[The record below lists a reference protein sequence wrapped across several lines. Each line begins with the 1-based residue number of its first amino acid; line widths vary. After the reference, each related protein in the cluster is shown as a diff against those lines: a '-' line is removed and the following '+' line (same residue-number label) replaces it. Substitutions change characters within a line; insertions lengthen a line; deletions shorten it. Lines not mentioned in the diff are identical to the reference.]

1 MKTHLYARG
10 SVHPSTIIIIVLTLL
25 VIAAASFGAWAY
37 LQYDEKRTDVDGQIA
52 TAVAEAKNEQAKED
66 EVKIQ
71 AAKENPYSQFVGP
84 ADYGRVTFEY
94 PRNWS
99 VYEATDVSGGSGDY
113 EAYLNPL
120 VVPPIERDAR
130 YALRVT
136 IVDEAYDSVLEEYS
150 GAIEEGVL
158 TAKSFTVDKETGTRL
173 DGSFDDD
180 IRGAAVIFKIRDKTL
195 TIQTD
200 ANTFKPY
207 FEKIIQ
213 TIQFNR

>member
-1 MKTHLYARG
+1 MKAHLYERG
-10 SVHPSTIIIIVLTLL
+10 GIHPSTIIIIVLTLL
-25 VIAAASFGAWAY
+25 VIGAASFGAWAY

-52 TAVAEAKNEQAKED
+52 QAVAEARNEEAKITEQK
-66 EVKIQ
+66 VQ
-71 AAKENPYSQFVGP
+71 AAKENPFSQFVGP

-99 VYEATDVSGGSGDY
+99 VYEATDVSDGSGDY

-120 VVPPIERDAR
+120 VVPPVERDTR

-136 IVDEAYDSVLEEYS
+136 IVDEAYDSVLEDYS
-150 GAIEEGVL
+150 GEIQEGLL
-158 TAKSFTVDKETGTRL
+158 TSKSFSVDDETGTRL
-173 DGSFDDD
+173 DGSFSEDV
-180 IRGAAVIFKIRDKTL
+180 RGAAVIFKIRDKTL

-207 FEKIIQ
+207 FEEIIK

>member
-1 MKTHLYARG
+1 MKTHLSVRG
-10 SVHPSTIIIIVLTLL
+10 GVHPSTIIIIVLTLL
-25 VIAAASFGAWAY
+25 VIGVASFGAWAF

-71 AAKENPYSQFVGP
+71 AAKENPFSQFVGP
-84 ADYGRVTFEY
+84 ADYGRVTFDY

-99 VYEATDVSGGSGDY
+99 VYEATDVSDGSGDY

-120 VVPPIERDAR
+120 VVPPIENDAR

-136 IVDEAYDSVLEEYS
+136 IVDEAYDSVLDDYQGE
-150 GAIEEGVL
+150 IEDGLL
-158 TAKSFTVDKETGTRL
+158 TSESITVDQETGTRL
-173 DGSFDDD
+173 DGAFSDEV
-180 IRGAAVIFKIRDKTL
+180 RGAAVIFKIRDKTL

-200 ANTFKPY
+200 ADTFKPY
-207 FEKIIQ
+207 FEKIVP